1 MSDEVGLSV
10 HPPTELG
17 RRYVDAMGIVNQ
29 RIAGVA
35 DRALLVVAG
44 RALDLRAGE
53 VAALERRSD
62 PS

>member
-1 MSDEVGLSV
+1 M